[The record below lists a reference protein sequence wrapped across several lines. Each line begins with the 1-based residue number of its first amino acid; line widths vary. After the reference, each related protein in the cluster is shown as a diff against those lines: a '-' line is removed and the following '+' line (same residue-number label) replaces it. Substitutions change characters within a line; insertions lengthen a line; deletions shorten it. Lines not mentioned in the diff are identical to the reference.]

1 MQPNDRQL
9 QTPGTRGQVQPP
21 ARDPETGREA
31 VADLTRDKIDRIY
44 SDQATTEQTATPS
57 PYHRTH
63 DETHH
68 GTLTHD
74 WNQYHSA
81 WQSYYQKY
89 YERYYVG
96 AVSQAHQTYQAHAA
110 KLQSEAAKSQS
121 TPQTSPATDASVSEE
136 EALYDLRSQLLD
148 KVQHSAKKVR
158 KSRHFIP
165 MISAVCVLLVFAFL
179 QYNSIIFSYAQA
191 YVSPGNIDPQNIIV
205 DPNTSLKVGPAPRLI
220 IPKLNV
226 DIKVDY
232 GAKPDY
238 DSQMAAMKT
247 GVAYFGIPG
256 ANSRPGQL
264 GNVPISGHSSNE
276 FYDDGAAKF
285 IFARLSQ
292 LKKGDT
298 FYLNYKGTR
307 YTYSVTHSK
316 VVKPTEVT
324 ALQIGDNKPMVTL
337 ITCTP
342 IGTAEK
348 RLLVFAEQISPSPS
362 TAKPAP
368 GSSSQTEAVPELTGK
383 SPTLLERAFGA
394 R

>member
-1 MQPNDRQL
+1 MQPNDRHL
-9 QTPGTRGQVQPP
+9 QPPGPRGQVQPP
-21 ARDPETGREA
+21 ARDPDTGRDA

-44 SDQATTEQTATPS
+44 SDQAASEQPAATN

-63 DETHH
+63 DQTHH

-96 AVSQAHQTYQAHAA
+96 AVSQAHQAYQAHAA
-110 KLQSEAAKSQS
+110 KLQSEATKSQ
-121 TPQTSPATDASVSEE
+121 QAPADSQPADASVSEE

-148 KVQHSAKKVR
+148 KVQQSAKKVR

-165 MISAVCVLLVFAFL
+165 LVSAACVLLVFAFL

-205 DPNTSLKVGPAPRLI
+205 DPNASLKVGPEPRLI

-232 GAKPDY
+232 NAKPDY
-238 DSQMAAMKT
+238 DSQMEAMKT
-247 GVAYFGIPG
+247 GVAYFGIAG
-256 ANSRPGQL
+256 AHSKPGQL
-264 GNVPISGHSSNE
+264 GNTPIAGHSSNE
-276 FYDDGAAKF
+276 FYDSGAAKF
-285 IFARLSQ
+285 IFARLGQ

-316 VVKPTEVT
+316 VVKPNQVD
-324 ALQIGDNKPMVTL
+324 ALQIGDDKPMATL

-362 TAKPAP
+362 TARPAP
-368 GSSSQTEAVPELTGK
+368 GSSNDTEPVTEMTGK
-383 SPTLLERAFGA
+383 APTLLERAFGA